1 MRSILIRFGIPTLV
15 AVSLL
20 AYFGV
25 PYANRLL
32 ADWFSSD
39 VNLRAQLAAT
49 SMAPTLGTLLDTQ
62 SEADLRNYL
71 ATITNDER
79 LLSIML
85 CRANHTLIYKT
96 DRTPEAVTCES
107 AATIH
112 DGGAHRLQLKSGS
125 VQVSAFPFITSK
137 GVPFRVLVIHDL
149 SFIDRRQST
158 ARNHVLALAGV
169 LATLLALLVGTLFWF
184 LVRRWVAQ
192 LVGDIRGLRFLDD
205 ARSGQASWPVLK
217 QVHLALRDIESTQRL

>member
-62 SEADLRNYL
+62 SETDLRNYL
-71 ATITNDER
+71 ATIT
-79 LLSIML
+79 
-85 CRANHTLIYKT
+85 T
-96 DRTPEAVTCES
+96 D
-107 AATIH
+107 
-112 DGGAHRLQLKSGS
+112 
-125 VQVSAFPFITSK
+125 
-137 GVPFRVLVIHDL
+137 
-149 SFIDRRQST
+149 
-158 ARNHVLALAGV
+158 
-169 LATLLALLVGTLFWF
+169 
-184 LVRRWVAQ
+184 
-192 LVGDIRGLRFLDD
+192 
-205 ARSGQASWPVLK
+205 
-217 QVHLALRDIESTQRL
+217 